1 MRKPRFLYVVH
12 VADYK
17 VWSGYFGQFMYMCV
31 VVHCAQHR
39 GISTTGAFIHYS
51 VFKMHVL
58 YLAAYTV
65 PGSLLRLTR
74 SLKHVF
80 SHDICSDYLL
90 LQFMCD
96 CGSTCRRNRTSCWP
110 SSWLSNCLRVAM
122 LMNWAPPL
130 SMTSTLKW
138 III

>member
-1 MRKPRFLYVVH
+1 MRKAESPDLCMQCMWQTI
-12 VADYK
+12 K
-17 VWSGYFGQFMYMCV
+17 SGQGILDNSCIMCV
-31 VVHCAQHR
+31 VVVHSPQHR
-39 GISTTGAFIHYS
+39 APLVLSFIIL
-51 VFKMHVL
+51 VFKMIYVPVL
-58 YLAAYTV
+58 YLAAYMV
-65 PGSLLRLTR
+65 PGS

-90 LQFMCD
+90 LQFMYD

-110 SSWLSNCLRVAM
+110 SSWLSNCLRVTV